1 MVFNFTV
8 IDLAVLVLL
17 NISSLL
23 KKDPAVLEGSKS
35 FDSCFLFSSA
45 ALVSVLLA
53 YLSRTIMIL
62 MTSKVIA
69 ISVLNRADLPY
80 INLKISGSTKYLV
93 KKLNTKSIII
103 TSTMVMDP

>member
-23 KKDPAVLEGSKS
+23 KKDPVLEGSKS
-35 FDSCFLFSSA
+35 FFSCFLFSSA

-62 MTSKVIA
+62 MTRRVIA

-80 INLKISGSTKYLV
+80 MNLKISGSTKYFV
-93 KKLNTKSIII
+93 KKLNTKSMII